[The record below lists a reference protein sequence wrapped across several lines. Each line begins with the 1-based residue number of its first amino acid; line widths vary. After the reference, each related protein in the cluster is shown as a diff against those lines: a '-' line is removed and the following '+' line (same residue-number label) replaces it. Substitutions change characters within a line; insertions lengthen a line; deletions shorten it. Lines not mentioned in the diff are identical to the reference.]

1 MAGTFTGKSLAE
13 GQVATSEGDLYLV
26 PSSTVGYVKKL
37 HLFNTSAT
45 TQTCDVYIKR
55 SGLTTRRIRRVVLAQ
70 YESAELENIGPLA
83 AGDAIRALTTTATV
97 LDFVATGTEET

>member
-55 SGLTTRRIRRVVLAQ
+55 SGLTTRRIRRVVLEQ
-70 YESAELENIGPLA
+70 YESVEVENLGPLA
-83 AGDAIRALTTTATV
+83 AGDAIRGTTTTNAV
-97 LDFVATGTEET
+97 LDYVLTGAEET